1 MTGKYYYDCAAIVYI
16 ALALALVLAFVG
28 VFKKLYF
35 LIPLAIVA
43 EFLCIIISKIP
54 SSFEAD
60 NEKVVFKIGFVKK
73 TFLYSDIKG
82 VYIDVIKSGYNRL
95 NGEQLYAVELEIVK
109 KDGGSF
115 KAKTE
120 FDVTTNMLLH
130 DRNKY
135 EEKVRCYKF
144 SQLKRYID
152 DHINNNIY
160 A

>member
-135 EEKVRCYKF
+135 EEKVRCHKF

>member
-73 TFLYSDIKG
+73 TFLYSDIKS
-82 VYIDVIKSGYNRL
+82 VYIDVITFGYNRL
-95 NGEQLYAVELEIVK
+95 RFEQLYAVELEIVK

-120 FDVTTNMLLH
+120 LNVTTDMLLH

-135 EEKVRCYKF
+135 DEKLRGHKF
-144 SQLKRYID
+144 SKLQRYID
-152 DHINNNIY
+152 DHIHNNIY